1 MIIEGQSGL
10 EYQSKAANEQEKGI
24 GAIPE
29 VLETTETAEIEE
41 LEPPPGDE
49 SVFPPDVEEI
59 KPPAVPLAVVDPEP
73 TTQINVPF
81 MPDPVAPAKKTDK
94 KAKDKAPAKQNRN
107 IMSVAVSSTEFEYLH
122 KVFEARK
129 ASGLS
134 NNWNHFLRQC
144 LNYAVNWQKG
154 WQFGVP
160 ANIEK
165 VYLDK

>member
-1 MIIEGQSGL
+1 MINEDKTGF
-10 EYQSKAANEQEKGI
+10 EHEANTTNDQDQGI
-24 GAIPE
+24 GELPE
-29 VLETTETAEIEE
+29 ALEQTDNQPDHEQ
-41 LEPPPGDE
+41 EPPPDD
-49 SVFPPDVEEI
+49 DVI
-59 KPPAVPLAVVDPEP
+59 LPPAVPLPVVEPEP
-73 TTQINVPF
+73 TTQLKIPL
-81 MPDPVAPAKKTDK
+81 PPEQPAPGKKADK
-94 KAKDKAPAKQNRN
+94 KAKDKAPAKPSRN

-160 ANIEK
+160 KDIEK
-165 VYLDK
+165 VYLD

>member
-1 MIIEGQSGL
+1 MITEDKSGF
-10 EYQSKAANEQEKGI
+10 EHEANIAEDQEREI
-24 GAIPE
+24 GALPE
-29 VLETTETAEIEE
+29 SEEIKEE
-41 LEPPPGDE
+41 KLQQEPPPDE
-49 SVFPPDVEEI
+49 TESL
-59 KPPAVPLAVVDPEP
+59 PPAVPLPVVDPEP
-73 TTQINVPF
+73 TTQIK
-81 MPDPVAPAKKTDK
+81 MPLHPDQGAPAKKTDK